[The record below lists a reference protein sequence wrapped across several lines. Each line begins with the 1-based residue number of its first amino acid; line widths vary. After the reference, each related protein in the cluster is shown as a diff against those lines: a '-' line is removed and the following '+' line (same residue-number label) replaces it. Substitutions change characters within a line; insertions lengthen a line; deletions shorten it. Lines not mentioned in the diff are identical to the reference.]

1 MQDLLA
7 QLAARQKT
15 SPFPGSPGWARA
27 LDGKASF
34 ADPGAAQ
41 AGVDGS
47 TASARFLITTSRKDR
62 HGDVVMPEG
71 CKEFLADYAANPV
84 VFFGHDSSGLPI
96 GSCKNEDG
104 SLGLEF
110 AEDGVYGRVKFH
122 LKTLLSEQVLALT
135 EAGEL
140 RGSSIGFLPKEAVL
154 HKGNVEK
161 LDDESNVIKFEP
173 FFSFTFLKWALL
185 EWSVVSVP
193 ANADALR
200 CRLEKGVGGKALD
213 GDLRR
218 LLAPHVDP
226 AKAWSPG
233 MSFQPAAAGG
243 TQDAGP
249 ATEGPAA
256 PAAGGVTVE
265 SAKGEETPK
274 RAPRKPGELY
284 FVRSMQSID
293 RHKEYHL
300 RSKEEM
306 EHPGVVGHCEEAVGH
321 LDKFRKKTQAKAEE
335 IYPDVDFTMVPHTE
349 MAAEVTHAAT
359 TPGPETSDLDLTAVE
374 SALSKLAEAQAS
386 VAKQLKYATGK
397 V

>member
-1 MQDLLA
+1 
-7 QLAARQKT
+7 
-15 SPFPGSPGWARA
+15 
-27 LDGKASF
+27 
-34 ADPGAAQ
+34 
-41 AGVDGS
+41 
-47 TASARFLITTSRKDR
+47 
-62 HGDVVMPEG
+62 
-71 CKEFLADYAANPV
+71 
-84 VFFGHDSSGLPI
+84 
-96 GSCKNEDG
+96 
-104 SLGLEF
+104 
-110 AEDGVYGRVKFH
+110 
-122 LKTLLSEQVLALT
+122 
-135 EAGEL
+135 
-140 RGSSIGFLPKEAVL
+140 
-154 HKGNVEK
+154 
-161 LDDESNVIKFEP
+161 
-173 FFSFTFLKWALL
+173 
-185 EWSVVSVP
+185 VVSVP

-200 CRLEKGVGGKALD
+200 CRLEKGIGGTPLCD
-213 GDLRR
+213 DLKR
-218 LLAPHVDP
+218 LLGPHVDP

-293 RHKEYHL
+293 RHKEHHL

-306 EHPGVVGHCEEAVGH
+306 EHPGVVGHCEEAISH

-335 IYPDVDFTMVPHTE
+335 IYPDVDFTMVPNTE
-349 MAAEVTHAAT
+349 MAAEVTRDT
-359 TPGPETSDLDLTAVE
+359 TNPGPETSDLDLTAVE